1 MHITCKICQEKDVCD
16 KVLEEITCQLR
27 KTLNESIKSI
37 KNDTKE
43 LKSVWKFSLAE
54 NPNHTETSKPTPN
67 TNKLAFCNTP
77 ALSWQTRVSKI
88 FVITWY
94 ELNIIK
100 ISRNIYSTK
109 WSYATKNYNKIN
121 KSVKNIVSQNR
132 VFVFPGP
139 LLFAWPPVQCP
150 NLHLLALAPNFYLPA
165 LGPNSYL
172 LALPRICIYLSGL
185 QSVFTDPGHQFI
197 LIGLGPQF
205 VITSPSL

>member
-1 MHITCKICQEKDVCD
+1 MQITCKICQEKDVCD

-27 KTLNESIKSI
+27 KTLNESVKSI

-100 ISRNIYSTK
+100 IRRNIYSTK
-109 WSYATKNYNKIN
+109 
-121 KSVKNIVSQNR
+121 
-132 VFVFPGP
+132 
-139 LLFAWPPVQCP
+139 
-150 NLHLLALAPNFYLPA
+150 
-165 LGPNSYL
+165 
-172 LALPRICIYLSGL
+172 
-185 QSVFTDPGHQFI
+185 
-197 LIGLGPQF
+197 
-205 VITSPSL
+205 